1 VTYSGTQHVSS
12 YKIKFILRYIVNTL
26 ITSPTNTLFMQ
37 SNFMNYHLKKFK
49 QDYNGIKK
57 KKRRKEK
64 ASVHHLIGREEVDF
78 FFLNAS

>member
-57 KKRRKEK
+57 KKKEEK
-64 ASVHHLIGREEVDF
+64 KRHLYII
-78 FFLNAS
+78 